1 LTKRQLLLTLLR
13 KSSNEKSERK
23 DNSGLSDFLS
33 DYKPLMD
40 VIKKTEIKTLILP
53 SGISLPK
60 PSELLGFLQNVYDYL
75 IIHDASKKGAQA
87 MERP

>member
-1 LTKRQLLLTLLR
+1 LSQLDKKTIIIDTDLR
-13 KSSNEKSERK
+13 KSSGEKSERK

-40 VIKKTEIKTLILP
+40 VIKKPEIKTLILP

-60 PSELLGFLQNVYDYL
+60 PSELLGFLQNV
-75 IIHDASKKGAQA
+75 
-87 MERP
+87 